1 MLVGAEPRMGGYVM
15 TRVHYLKG
23 RATVL
28 RRVAKT
34 IDVRSIR
41 DRVLALAEECVE
53 LAKLVDKETR
63 AEPRRSLARASRVRS
78 RARPKQSRPT

>member
-1 MLVGAEPRMGGYVM
+1 MLVGAEPRMGGYDM
-15 TRVHYLKG
+15 TRVDYLKG

-53 LAKLVDKETR
+53 LAKLVEHETR
-63 AEPRRSLARASRVRS
+63 IEPRRSPALASRVRS
-78 RARPKQSRPT
+78 RPRPKQTRPT